1 MKLNDQF
8 LCGNRKARGVDAE
21 SAIRATPSSSMETT
35 SEASNRLIEA
45 GFRFDLFA
53 EEDGQLRCRH
63 CGDIANASEAT
74 VMTTVRFEG
83 DSNPDDEEILLGIMP
98 PCGHAGLFSAAYGPS
113 IDIEESE
120 VLQHLCTNPAINLS
134 EDNAP
139 SASDYF
145 FTALD
150 TEELDKAMG
159 ADMVDLRSRR
169 SPNHPVFNAI
179 DVDIAQ
185 NWATW

>member
-1 MKLNDQF
+1 MKLNDLF
-8 LCGNRKARGVDAE
+8 LPGNRKASHVCSETAN
-21 SAIRATPSSSMETT
+21 RATQPNPMETT

-83 DSNPDDEEILLGIMP
+83 DSDPDDEEILLGIMP

-113 IDIEESE
+113 MDIEASE
-120 VLQHLCTNPAINLS
+120 VLQHLCTNPAIDLS
-134 EDNAP
+134 ANDAP

-159 ADMVDLRSRR
+159 SNVVDLRSRR

-179 DVDIAQ
+179 EVDIAQ